1 MKREEIKKN
10 NKNRWLNIRLS
21 EVEYQ
26 KMMKGFSNTA
36 DQKLSNYARKLLL
49 AKPVKV
55 LYRNAT
61 LDDFMDEMI
70 LLRRELSA
78 IGNNFNQLVKRINS
92 VKESPEIYLLSKYS
106 RQMQA
111 EILQVSTQIKLKI
124 EKITDQWY
132 QN

>member
-1 MKREEIKKN
+1 MKEEIKKN